1 MSDAETTRRRQRG
14 FTLVEALVT
23 VAVLGILLLI
33 GIPSFLGT
41 LNRTQLTGTS
51 RQLATLFQVARL
63 EAIKRNTPVKIQYE
77 HNMTAGTRT
86 FWAFVDN
93 DRDGVEDTAEGE
105 RRLNDKVDLPR
116 RVLFRGPGD
125 SAPEGAAAID
135 NWDSLATPTNGP
147 SFQYDGSVD

>member
-41 LNRTQLTGTS
+41 LNRTRLTGTS

-63 EAIKRNTPVKIQYE
+63 EAIERSTPVKVQYE
-77 HNMTAGTRT
+77 HNTTTGVRR

-93 DRDGVEDTAEGE
+93 DRDGVADSDE
-105 RRLNDKVDLPR
+105 RLLNDTVDLPR
-116 RVLFRGPGD
+116 LMQFRGPGD
-125 SAPEGAAAID
+125 SAPEGAAAI
-135 NWDSLATPTNGP
+135 
-147 SFQYDGSVD
+147 